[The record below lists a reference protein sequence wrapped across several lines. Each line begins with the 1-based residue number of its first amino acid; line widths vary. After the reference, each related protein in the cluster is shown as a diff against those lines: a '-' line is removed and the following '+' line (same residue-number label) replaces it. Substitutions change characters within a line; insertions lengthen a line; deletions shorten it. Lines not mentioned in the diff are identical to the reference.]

1 MDVILASASPRRKEL
16 LSNIFS
22 DFRCIPSEID
32 EIVPDETPLFE
43 VPKILAMQK
52 AEDVAKKYPE
62 SLVIG
67 SDTVVIAGNEILGK
81 PIDDDDARRMLTLL
95 SGKVHYVV
103 TGCALF
109 MNGKSHSFREETEV
123 EFYPLTEEE
132 IENYIA
138 SREPF
143 DKAGAYGIQGLGS
156 LFVKGIDGD
165 FFNVVGLP
173 VASLNKEIKEFL
185 ISLP

>member
-32 EIVPDETPLFE
+32 EVVPDETPLFE

-52 AEDVAKKYPE
+52 AEDVAKKYPD

-95 SGKVHYVV
+95 SGKIHYVV

-109 MNGKSHSFREETEV
+109 MNGESHSFREETEV
-123 EFYPLTEEE
+123 EFYPLSEEE

-143 DKAGAYGIQGLGS
+143 DKAGAYGIQGPCAIHI
-156 LFVKGIDGD
+156 KEIHGD
-165 FFNVVGLP
+165 YNNVVGLP
-173 VASLNKEIKEFL
+173 LARIYQELKVL
-185 ISLP
+185 